1 MIDRITYRITFKVSS
16 DFAPNFTRRIPD
28 TYSLKAPT
36 FFRGDTNKGPFT
48 NDVRREGEGGGCPNS
63 DAVREVA

>member
-1 MIDRITYRITFKVSS
+1 MEEELADVPEFLGKLPKPPSLRSVGFDELVSKKETS
-16 DFAPNFTRRIPD
+16 R
-28 TYSLKAPT
+28 
-36 FFRGDTNKGPFT
+36 GPFK

>member
-1 MIDRITYRITFKVSS
+1 MHALEALCINCNTID
-16 DFAPNFTRRIPD
+16 
-28 TYSLKAPT
+28 
-36 FFRGDTNKGPFT
+36 KGPFT

>member
-1 MIDRITYRITFKVSS
+1 MNRESPVDKDLKRYDCICIKICHD
-16 DFAPNFTRRIPD
+16 DNF
-28 TYSLKAPT
+28 LKC
-36 FFRGDTNKGPFT
+36 KEPFT

>member
-1 MIDRITYRITFKVSS
+1 MSTLKRSGRI
-16 DFAPNFTRRIPD
+16 
-28 TYSLKAPT
+28 SLDLDEALTPHMSINEKSVCWHPVEGGMT
-36 FFRGDTNKGPFT
+36 CDKGPFT

>member
-1 MIDRITYRITFKVSS
+1 MIPH
-16 DFAPNFTRRIPD
+16 DFIEGHEERR
-28 TYSLKAPT
+28 K
-36 FFRGDTNKGPFT
+36 KGSFT